1 MIQRIQTVY
10 LFIIA
15 VIAALLLLFNPSYLE
30 IQGYDKWTEN
40 DKGSISLH
48 FKSAEK
54 VLNETVLESVNLS
67 LMSYTLLIISALAFI
82 GIFLFKNRQLQ
93 MLLTSFNFIFIL
105 ILYVLMVFYGIKY
118 HGLVSQ
124 EVGTEIAIGLFFPL
138 FLPVFNYMALSR
150 MNYDEQLLRGAD
162 RLR

>member
-30 IQGYDKWTEN
+30 IQGYDKWTGN
-40 DKGSISLH
+40 DKGNISVH

-54 VLNETVLESVNLS
+54 ILNETVIESANLS
-67 LMSYTLLIISALAFI
+67 LMGYTLLVVSALAFI

-105 ILYVLMVFYGIKY
+105 VLYVLMIFYGVKY
-118 HGLVSQ
+118 HGLLSQ
-124 EVGTEIAIGLFFPL
+124 EVDTEIAIGLFFPL

-150 MNYDEQLLRGAD
+150 MNYDEQLLRGAN